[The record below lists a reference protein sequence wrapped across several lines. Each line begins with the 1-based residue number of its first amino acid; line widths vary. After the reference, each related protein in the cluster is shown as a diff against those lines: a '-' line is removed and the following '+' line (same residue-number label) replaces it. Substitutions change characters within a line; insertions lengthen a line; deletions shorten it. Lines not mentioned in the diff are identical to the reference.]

1 MRRLVLFVLVGL
13 TVAGCSNLL
22 FYPMRQQVLTP
33 DRIGLAY
40 RDVWFHADDGVSLH
54 GWFLPAEGEAKGTV
68 VFLHGNA
75 ENISTHIANVGWLP
89 AKGFNVFLFDYRGYG
104 LSEGRPT
111 LEGVHRDAEAAIDA
125 VFGLDDVDGGRVV
138 VFGQSLGGS
147 IAIVALARSPR
158 RAQVRAL
165 VVEGAFSG
173 YRRIAR
179 EKLADI
185 WITWPLQVPLSY
197 AMDNH
202 YKPTEAIARLS
213 PMPVLIIH
221 GLDDTIVPS
230 EHAKRLFA
238 AAREPKALWLLPE
251 TGHIAAFGSAAN
263 QDRLV
268 GYLCEK
274 AFKGSC

>member
-33 DRIGLAY
+33 DRIGLSY
-40 RDVWFHADDGVSLH
+40 RDVWFHADDGVNLH
-54 GWFLPAEGEAKGTV
+54 GWFLPAKGEAKGTV

-104 LSEGRPT
+104 LSDGRPT
-111 LEGVHRDAEAAIDA
+111 LEGAHRDAEAAIDA

-185 WITWPLQVPLSY
+185 WITWPFQVPLSY

-202 YKPTEAIARLS
+202 FKPTEAISRLS

-230 EHAKRLFA
+230 EHAKTLFA

-251 TGHIAAFGSAAN
+251 TGHIGAFGSAAN

-268 GYLCEK
+268 GYLCGT

>member
-1 MRRLVLFVLVGL
+1 MIMLVGL

-22 FYPMRQQVLTP
+22 FYPTRRQVLTP

-111 LEGVHRDAEAAIDA
+111 LDGVHRDAEAAINA
-125 VFGLDDVDGGRVV
+125 VYGLDDVDGRRVV
-138 VFGQSLGGS
+138 VFGQSLGGA
-147 IAIVALARSPR
+147 IAIVALTRSPH

-165 VVEGAFSG
+165 VVEGALSG
-173 YRRIAR
+173 YRRITR

-197 AMDNH
+197 AMDDR
-202 YKPTEAIARLS
+202 YKPTEAIAKLS

-221 GLDDTIVPS
+221 GLDDTIVPP

-238 AAREPKALWLLPE
+238 AAREPKALWLLPK
-251 TGHIAAFGSAAN
+251 TGHIGAFGSTAN

-268 GYLCEK
+268 NYLCDE
-274 AFKGSC
+274 ALKGSC